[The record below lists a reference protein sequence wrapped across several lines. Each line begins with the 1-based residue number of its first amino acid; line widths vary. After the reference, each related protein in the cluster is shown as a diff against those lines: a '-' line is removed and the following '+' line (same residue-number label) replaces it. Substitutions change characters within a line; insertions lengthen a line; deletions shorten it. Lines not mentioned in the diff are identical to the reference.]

1 MLRTN
6 SKPCTTKLYN
16 YMFMQRGLH
25 LYLLTIQKV
34 VNNMHMVT
42 GVDHLKAKIFDVSKL
57 VGQWPIF
64 RIY

>member
-1 MLRTN
+1 
-6 SKPCTTKLYN
+6 
-16 YMFMQRGLH
+16 MFMQRGLH